1 MSPDST
7 LLKYAGNRVTN
18 GTLCFLGATDSPE
31 DKVEEGIGFL
41 HCFRNTQAP
50 SSKIGQCQTT
60 PYVTVLTARLA
71 YFKEKMLEQQPVAS
85 FAILRRIE

>member
-18 GTLCFLGATDSPE
+18 ETLCFLGATDSPE
-31 DKVEEGIGFL
+31 DKVEGGDRFVAL
-41 HCFRNTQAP
+41 LSKYP
-50 SSKIGQCQTT
+50 STVQQGQTT

-71 YFKEKMLEQQPVAS
+71 FFKEKMLEQQPVAS
-85 FAILRRIE
+85 FAILRRIEE